1 MRRLVAPVQPRLLT
15 PDEAAAY
22 LGYATPAILGKVPI
36 DPIRITTAKSVKASP
51 RYDVRALDA
60 WLDGLSGLMPVAEAG
75 TAEEAAADLELEA
88 WRERR
93 RAGP

>member
-1 MRRLVAPVQPRLLT
+1 MT

-36 DPIRITTAKSVKASP
+36 DPIRITTAESVKASP

-60 WLDGLSGLMPVAEAG
+60 WLDGLSGLMPVVEAAS
-75 TAEEAAADLELEA
+75 AEEAAADLELEA

-93 RAGP
+93 RAAP